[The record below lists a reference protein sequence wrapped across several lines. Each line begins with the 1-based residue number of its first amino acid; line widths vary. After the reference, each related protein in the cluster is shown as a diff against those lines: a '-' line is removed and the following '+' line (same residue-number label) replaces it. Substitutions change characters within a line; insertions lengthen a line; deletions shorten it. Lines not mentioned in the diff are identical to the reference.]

1 MLALFGE
8 RCTYEIAYGDRDL
21 IEQLDTLPRRELVDR
36 FEPVLNQHK
45 PELLLLPAL
54 PDYDQDH
61 QAVFHAA
68 HAAARPIAAQFGK
81 WLVPHVLAYEMT
93 KLQWA
98 SEPLPRFA
106 AFTDITDVLETKLE
120 AVRRYATM
128 LRPSPHIRSLESVQ
142 RAGDDP
148 RGRDR
153 RRGRRGLLGPTHDPL
168 AGRPRAGRARCRPA
182 APTRSARAAAR
193 LAAGR
198 VASPRTVA
206 LKGRSGNV
214 ASRTRPTRSRRSARS
229 AARSRRRGPGQRR
242 RVAALDRV
250 HLPQRR
256 LGLQVTG
263 FRESLSADVKLC
275 SCTR

>member
-1 MLALFGE
+1 MGCSGLMAKLAAAGSRIHVVYLAVDGFHHYGLEADTTYAQRVAELEHVLELFGE

-36 FEPVLNQHK
+36 FERVLDEHR

-81 WLVPHVLAYEMT
+81 WLVPHVLGYEMT

-128 LRPSPHIRSLESVQ
+128 LRPSPHIRSLESV
-142 RAGDDP
+142 RALATI
-148 RGRDR
+148 RGAEI
-153 RRGRRGLLGPTHDPL
+153 GV
-168 AGRPRAGRARCRPA
+168 
-182 APTRSARAAAR
+182 AAAEAFAV
-193 LAAGR
+193 L
-198 VASPRTVA
+198 RTT
-206 LKGRSGNV
+206 L
-214 ASRTRPTRSRRSARS
+214 
-229 AARSRRRGPGQRR
+229 
-242 RVAALDRV
+242 
-250 HLPQRR
+250 
-256 LGLQVTG
+256 
-263 FRESLSADVKLC
+263 
-275 SCTR
+275 